1 MNPMAGLGESVPSRY
16 GCCSSRKNVVNKP
29 KLMFGL
35 NGCMGGRGRVKS
47 AMQVVHSHGSI
58 EVVLTKPR
66 MSPLEQHC
74 AGLPKACGN

>member
-29 KLMFGL
+29 KLMFWL

-47 AMQVVHSHGSI
+47 AIQVVHSHGSI

-66 MSPLEQHC
+66 PSPLEQHC